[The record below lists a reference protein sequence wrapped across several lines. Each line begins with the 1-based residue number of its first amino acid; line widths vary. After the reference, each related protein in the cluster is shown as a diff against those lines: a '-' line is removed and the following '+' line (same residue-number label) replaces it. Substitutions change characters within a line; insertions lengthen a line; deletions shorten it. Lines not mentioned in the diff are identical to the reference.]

1 MQHDSCMP
9 VWTEHVLFETLF
21 TVCCP
26 DLLVAEDSQNG
37 VATISRLLKLLVSF
51 EEYHLFY
58 RALLQKRP
66 IIVCPD
72 VLHIHS
78 YIRHLP
84 QILTL
89 TLTDSDININKYTVC
104 LAV

>member
-37 VATISRLLKLLVSF
+37 VATISRLLKL
-51 EEYHLFY
+51 
-58 RALLQKRP
+58 
-66 IIVCPD
+66 
-72 VLHIHS
+72 
-78 YIRHLP
+78 
-84 QILTL
+84 
-89 TLTDSDININKYTVC
+89 
-104 LAV
+104 